1 MFGVLASLEF
11 NNKVAEHSRHEDVT
25 APVADDYFDLYK
37 IPAETGVTSNND
49 ENALSSVTIYFTNN

>member
-1 MFGVLASLEF
+1 VFGVLASLESID
-11 NNKVAEHSRHEDVT
+11 KVAEHSGHEDVT

-37 IPAETGVTSNND
+37 KPVETGVTSNND